1 MVGITAVS
9 SEQPDD
15 LVGEPLYA
23 ERVDLIDDADRV
35 VGVATR
41 AEMRA
46 GRLLHRAVAVAVL
59 SSEGQLLVHRRAD
72 HKDLWP
78 GRWDIAAG
86 GVVAAGEGYAASARR
101 ELAEELGVDLAD
113 GSVELVEIGEG
124 TYRDADVALRCR
136 CYVVAHDGPFR
147 FSDGEVTEVRWMAL
161 AELDAHV
168 GAQHAPSRSVWF
180 VPDSISIM
188 WPLVRPLLV
197 ARIGLH

>member
-9 SEQPDD
+9 NEQPDD
-15 LVGEPLYA
+15 PVGAPPSA
-23 ERVDLIDDADRV
+23 ERVDLIDDADGV

-46 GRLLHRAVAVAVL
+46 GRLLHRAVAVL
-59 SSEGQLLVHRRAD
+59 SSEGQLLVHRRAA

-86 GVVAAGEGYAASARR
+86 GVVAAGEGYAESARR
-101 ELAEELGVDLAD
+101 ELAEELGVDLAEE
-113 GSVELVEIGEG
+113 SVELVEIGEG
-124 TYRDADVALRCR
+124 TYRDSDVALRCR
-136 CYVVAHDGPFR
+136 CYTVAHDGPFR

-161 AELDAHV
+161 AELDAHI
-168 GAQHAPSRSVWF
+168 GAQHASSPAVWF

-197 ARIGLH
+197 ARIWLH